1 MISTGRNRIERAL
14 FDLLWII
21 VLLSFGGRALAAAG
35 GSVSGLR
42 PSIYRV
48 RPGDTLS
55 GIAARYGL
63 SVQALARL
71 NGIQPD
77 GVLRIGEQLRVPEAG
92 THPSPLAGNDSS
104 APTLRTA
111 FYWVQPGDTLSGI
124 AARYGLSAQALARL
138 NGIEPGSM
146 LRAGERLR
154 VPGTESNAPLLS
166 FGPDFPCPPVLQSA
180 VHFWIRVYTQVGT
193 NGGFLHDPNNLGV
206 VYQTVHFPPGSS
218 PWERQHIVDADRDR
232 LAAELRRI
240 AAGARPLTPQE
251 RRIRALWG
259 PGVSSARLLRAADDI
274 RFQLGQSNR
283 FKSGLIRSGAWQH
296 AIARALAQQGLPP
309 ELAALPLVES
319 SYNPRAYSKDG
330 AAGIWQFMPG
340 TAQRFLRMSSAVDQ
354 RLDPF
359 SATVAAAQL
368 LAYNHR
374 ILGTWPLAITAYNH
388 GLAGMLRAV
397 RTVGT
402 KSIGAIVQRYRTAM
416 FGFASRNF
424 YVSFLAALYVD
435 EHAHRYFGNLHELP
449 EERFHELTLPGY
461 VSIAALERALDVPL
475 ARLRELNPA
484 LLPPVWDGELDV
496 PKGYRLR
503 LPEQGPIW
511 TVADLIH
518 RLAPDVL
525 LAEQLRPAIYRVRWG
540 DTLSGIAARFG
551 LSIWA
556 LARFNDIQP
565 GGILRVGEP
574 LRLPGAEQP
583 LALLAANTGSG
594 PGLPG
599 SYRVQPGDTLSGIA
613 AHYGVSVWTLARLN
627 GIQADGILRVGER
640 LRLPGAEQPPALL
653 AANTGS
659 GPGLPGSYRVQPGDT
674 LSGIAA
680 HYGVSVW
687 ALARLNGIQA
697 DGILRV
703 GDRLRLPAV
712 GQPAALLADDTGAT
726 PGLRT
731 AFYRVQPGDTLS
743 GIAVRYGVSVWALA
757 RLNGIQA
764 DDILRVGERLRLP
777 GVGQPS
783 ILPAGIVPSPT
794 RPASSDKV
802 EARGPGIGPSGHSAL
817 SLDPTDY
824 SVAADGTIRVA
835 AAESL
840 GYYAEWLGVSA
851 VDLRRIN
858 HLRLGQPLQIGERI
872 RLDFRHVTPAQFER
886 QRVAYHRALE
896 ASYFETHRIDGVFS
910 YVTRGGDS
918 LWTLTQR
925 FPELPEWLLRQYNP
939 HTDFFAL
946 KPGTRLIVPR
956 IEAVTAGS

>member
-461 VSIAALERALDVPL
+461 VSIAALESALDVPL

-503 LPEQGPIW
+503 LPERGPIW
-511 TVADLIH
+511 TVADLIG
-518 RLAPDVL
+518 RLGPGAL
-525 LAEQLRPAIYRVRWG
+525 LAEQLRPAIYRVQWG
-540 DTLSGIAARFG
+540 DTLSGIAARYG
-551 LSIWA
+551 LSIWT
-556 LARFNDIQP
+556 LAQFNGIQAD
-565 GGILRVGEP
+565 GILRVGER
-574 LRLPGAEQP
+574 LRLPGAAP
-583 LALLAANTGSG
+583 PAALLAANAGPG

-613 AHYGVSVWTLARLN
+613 ARYGVSTWALARLN

-640 LRLPGAEQPPALL
+640 LRLPGP
-653 AANTGS
+653 
-659 GPGLPGSYRVQPGDT
+659 
-674 LSGIAA
+674 
-680 HYGVSVW
+680 
-687 ALARLNGIQA
+687 
-697 DGILRV
+697 
-703 GDRLRLPAV
+703 
-712 GQPAALLADDTGAT
+712 GQPAAL
-726 PGLRT
+726 
-731 AFYRVQPGDTLS
+731 
-743 GIAVRYGVSVWALA
+743 
-757 RLNGIQA
+757 
-764 DDILRVGERLRLP
+764 
-777 GVGQPS
+777 
-783 ILPAGIVPSPT
+783 PAGIVARAARPSST
-794 RPASSDKV
+794 DKV
-802 EARGPGIGPSGHSAL
+802 EARGPGLGPGGHSAP

-824 SVAADGTIRVA
+824 SVASNDTIRVA

-851 VDLRRIN
+851 MDLRRIN
-858 HLRLGQPLQIGERI
+858 HLRVGQSLWIGERI
-872 RLDFRHVTPAQFER
+872 RLDFRHVTPAQFEQ

-896 ASYFETHRIDGVFS
+896 ASYFATHRIDGVFY
-910 YVTRGGDS
+910 YVTRSGDS
-918 LWTLTQR
+918 LWTLMQR

-946 KPGTRLIVPR
+946 KPGTRLVVPR
-956 IEAVTAGS
+956 IEAVAAGR

>member
-55 GIAARYGL
+55 GIAVRYGL

-92 THPSPLAGNDSS
+92 THPSPLAGSDSS

-124 AARYGLSAQALARL
+124 AARYGLSVQALARL

-461 VSIAALERALDVPL
+461 VSIAALESALDVPL

-583 LALLAANTGSG
+583 L
-594 PGLPG
+594 
-599 SYRVQPGDTLSGIA
+599 
-613 AHYGVSVWTLARLN
+613 
-627 GIQADGILRVGER
+627 
-640 LRLPGAEQPPALL
+640 ALL

>member
-613 AHYGVSVWTLARLN
+613 AHYGVSVW
-627 GIQADGILRVGER
+627 
-640 LRLPGAEQPPALL
+640 
-653 AANTGS
+653 
-659 GPGLPGSYRVQPGDT
+659 
-674 LSGIAA
+674 
-680 HYGVSVW
+680 

-851 VDLRRIN
+851 MDLRRIN

>member
-1 MISTGRNRIERAL
+1 MISTGRNKIERAV

-21 VLLSFGGRALAAAG
+21 VLLSLGGQALAAG
-35 GSVSGLR
+35 SGSVSGAR
-42 PSIYRV
+42 PTIYRV

-63 SVQALARL
+63 SLQALARL

-77 GVLRIGEQLRVPEAG
+77 GVLRIGEQLRVPDAG
-92 THPSPLAGNDSS
+92 SPSRLAADASS
-104 APTLRTA
+104 APALPTA
-111 FYWVQPGDTLSGI
+111 FYRVQPGDTLSGI
-124 AARYGLSAQALARL
+124 ATRYGLSVQALARL
-138 NGIEPGSM
+138 NGIEPGGM

-154 VPGTESNAPLLS
+154 VPRTGSSASLLS
-166 FGPDFPCPPVLQSA
+166 FGPAFPCPSVLQPA

-218 PWERQHIVDADRDR
+218 PWERQHIVDIDRDR

-251 RRIRALWG
+251 RRMRALWG
-259 PGVSSARLLRAADDI
+259 PDVSAARLLRAADDI

-283 FKSGLIRSGAWQH
+283 FKAGLIRSGAWQH

-319 SYNPRAYSKDG
+319 SYNPLAFSKDG

-340 TAQRFLRMSSAVDQ
+340 TAQRFLRMNSAVDQ

-402 KSIGAIVQRYRTAM
+402 KNIGAIVLRYRTPM

-424 YVSFLAALYVD
+424 YASFLAALYVD

-449 EERFHELTLPGY
+449 EERFHELSLPGY
-461 VSIAALERALDVPL
+461 VSMAALEKALDVPV

-503 LPEQGPIW
+503 LPERGPIW
-511 TVADLIH
+511 TVADLIG
-518 RLAPDVL
+518 RLGPGAL
-525 LAEQLRPAIYRVRWG
+525 LAEQLRPAIYRVQWG
-540 DTLSGIAARFG
+540 DTLSGIAARYG
-551 LSIWA
+551 LSIWT
-556 LARFNDIQP
+556 LAQFNGIQAD
-565 GGILRVGEP
+565 GILRVGER
-574 LRLPGAEQP
+574 LRLPGAAP
-583 LALLAANTGSG
+583 PAALLAANAGPG

-613 AHYGVSVWTLARLN
+613 ARYGMSTWALARLN

-640 LRLPGAEQPPALL
+640 LRLPGP
-653 AANTGS
+653 
-659 GPGLPGSYRVQPGDT
+659 
-674 LSGIAA
+674 
-680 HYGVSVW
+680 
-687 ALARLNGIQA
+687 
-697 DGILRV
+697 
-703 GDRLRLPAV
+703 
-712 GQPAALLADDTGAT
+712 GQPAAL
-726 PGLRT
+726 
-731 AFYRVQPGDTLS
+731 
-743 GIAVRYGVSVWALA
+743 
-757 RLNGIQA
+757 
-764 DDILRVGERLRLP
+764 
-777 GVGQPS
+777 
-783 ILPAGIVPSPT
+783 PAGIVARAARPSST
-794 RPASSDKV
+794 DKV
-802 EARGPGIGPSGHSAL
+802 EARGPGLGPGGHSAP

-824 SVAADGTIRVA
+824 SVASNDTIRVA

-851 VDLRRIN
+851 MDLRRIN
-858 HLRLGQPLQIGERI
+858 HLRVGQSLWIGERI
-872 RLDFRHVTPAQFER
+872 RLDFRHVTPAQFEQ

-896 ASYFETHRIDGVFS
+896 ARYFATHRIDGVFY
-910 YVTRGGDS
+910 YVTRSGDS
-918 LWTLTQR
+918 LWTLMQR

-946 KPGTRLIVPR
+946 KPGTRLVVPR
-956 IEAVTAGS
+956 IEAVAAGR

>member
-35 GSVSGLR
+35 GPASGLR

-48 RPGDTLS
+48 RPGDTLSGIAARHGLSVQALARLNGIQADGVLRIGEQLRVPEAGSPPSPLAGNISSAPTPRTALYWVQPGDTLS

-71 NGIQPD
+71 NGI
-77 GVLRIGEQLRVPEAG
+77 
-92 THPSPLAGNDSS
+92 
-104 APTLRTA
+104 
-111 FYWVQPGDTLSGI
+111 
-124 AARYGLSAQALARL
+124 
-138 NGIEPGSM
+138 EPGSM
-146 LRAGERLR
+146 LQAGERLR
-154 VPGTESNAPLLS
+154 VPGTDSNAALLS
-166 FGPDFPCPPVLQSA
+166 FGPDFPCPSVLQSA

-206 VYQTVHFPPGSS
+206 VYQTVHFRPGSS

-283 FKSGLIRSGAWQH
+283 FKAGLIRSGAWQH

-309 ELAALPLVES
+309 QLAALPLVES
-319 SYNPRAYSKDG
+319 SYNPRAFSKDG

-402 KSIGAIVQRYRTAM
+402 KNIGAIVLRYRTAM

-449 EERFHELTLPGY
+449 EERFHELTLPDY
-461 VSIAALERALDVPL
+461 VSMASLERALDVPL

-583 LALLAANTGSG
+583 L
-594 PGLPG
+594 
-599 SYRVQPGDTLSGIA
+599 
-613 AHYGVSVWTLARLN
+613 
-627 GIQADGILRVGER
+627 
-640 LRLPGAEQPPALL
+640 ALL

>member
-35 GSVSGLR
+35 GPASGLR

-48 RPGDTLS
+48 RPGDTLSGIAARHGLSVQALARLNGIQADGVLRIGEQLRVPEAGSPPSPLAGNISSAPTPRTALYWVQPGDTLS

-71 NGIQPD
+71 NGI
-77 GVLRIGEQLRVPEAG
+77 
-92 THPSPLAGNDSS
+92 
-104 APTLRTA
+104 
-111 FYWVQPGDTLSGI
+111 
-124 AARYGLSAQALARL
+124 
-138 NGIEPGSM
+138 EPGSM
-146 LRAGERLR
+146 LQAGERLR
-154 VPGTESNAPLLS
+154 VPGTDSNAALLS
-166 FGPDFPCPPVLQSA
+166 FGPDFPCPSVLQSA

-206 VYQTVHFPPGSS
+206 VYQTVHFRPGSS

-283 FKSGLIRSGAWQH
+283 FKAGLIRSGAWQH

-309 ELAALPLVES
+309 QLAALPLVES
-319 SYNPRAYSKDG
+319 SYNPRAFSKDG

-402 KSIGAIVQRYRTAM
+402 KNIGAIVLRYRTAM

-449 EERFHELTLPGY
+449 EERFHELTLPDY
-461 VSIAALERALDVPL
+461 VSMASLERALDVPL

-496 PKGYRLR
+496 PKGYCLR
-503 LPEQGPIW
+503 LPERGQIW

-518 RLAPDVL
+518 RLGPGAL

-565 GGILRVGEP
+565 DGILRVGEP

-583 LALLAANTGSG
+583 PALLAASAG
-594 PGLPG
+594 PGLSG
-599 SYRVQPGDTLSGIA
+599 GYRVQPGDTLSGIA
-613 AHYGVSVWTLARLN
+613 ARYGVSVWALARLN

-640 LRLPGAEQPPALL
+640 LRLPG
-653 AANTGS
+653 
-659 GPGLPGSYRVQPGDT
+659 
-674 LSGIAA
+674 
-680 HYGVSVW
+680 
-687 ALARLNGIQA
+687 
-697 DGILRV
+697 
-703 GDRLRLPAV
+703 V
-712 GQPAALLADDTGAT
+712 GQPA
-726 PGLRT
+726 
-731 AFYRVQPGDTLS
+731 
-743 GIAVRYGVSVWALA
+743 
-757 RLNGIQA
+757 
-764 DDILRVGERLRLP
+764 
-777 GVGQPS
+777 
-783 ILPAGIVPSPT
+783 ILPAGIVASAA
-794 RPASSDKV
+794 RPASTDKV
-802 EARGPGIGPSGHSAL
+802 VARGPGVGPGGHSAL

-851 VDLRRIN
+851 MDLRRIN

-872 RLDFRHVTPAQFER
+872 RLDFRHATPAQFER

-896 ASYFETHRIDGVFS
+896 ASYFATHRIDGVFS

-956 IEAVTAGS
+956 IEAVAAGS

>member
-1 MISTGRNRIERAL
+1 MISTGRNKIERAV

-21 VLLSFGGRALAAAG
+21 VLLSLGGQALAAG
-35 GSVSGLR
+35 SGSVSGAR
-42 PSIYRV
+42 PTIYRV

-63 SVQALARL
+63 SLQALARL

-77 GVLRIGEQLRVPEAG
+77 GVLRIGEQLRVPDAG
-92 THPSPLAGNDSS
+92 SPSRLAADASS
-104 APTLRTA
+104 APALPTA
-111 FYWVQPGDTLSGI
+111 FYRVQPGDTLSGI
-124 AARYGLSAQALARL
+124 ATRYGLSVQALARL
-138 NGIEPGSM
+138 NGIEPGGM

-154 VPGTESNAPLLS
+154 VPRTGSSASLLS
-166 FGPDFPCPPVLQSA
+166 FGPAFPCPSVLQPA

-218 PWERQHIVDADRDR
+218 PWERQHIVDIDRDR

-251 RRIRALWG
+251 RRMRALWG
-259 PGVSSARLLRAADDI
+259 PDVSAARLLRAADDI

-283 FKSGLIRSGAWQH
+283 FKAGLIRSGAWQH

-319 SYNPRAYSKDG
+319 SYNPLAFSKDG

-340 TAQRFLRMSSAVDQ
+340 TAQRFLRMNSAVDQ

-402 KSIGAIVQRYRTAM
+402 KNIGAIVLRYRTPM

-424 YVSFLAALYVD
+424 YASFLAALYVD

-449 EERFHELTLPGY
+449 EERFHELSLPGY
-461 VSIAALERALDVPL
+461 VSMAALEKALDVPV

-496 PKGYRLR
+496 PKGYCLR
-503 LPEQGPIW
+503 LPERGQIW

-518 RLAPDVL
+518 RLGPGAL

-565 GGILRVGEP
+565 DGILRVGEP

-583 LALLAANTGSG
+583 PALLAASAG
-594 PGLPG
+594 PGLSG
-599 SYRVQPGDTLSGIA
+599 GYRVQPGDTLSGIA
-613 AHYGVSVWTLARLN
+613 ARYGVSVWALARLN

-640 LRLPGAEQPPALL
+640 LRLPGAEQTPALL
-653 AANTGS
+653 AANTGPA
-659 GPGLPGSYRVQPGDT
+659 PGLRTAFYSVQPGDT

-680 HYGVSVW
+680 RYGVSVW

-703 GDRLRLPAV
+703 G
-712 GQPAALLADDTGAT
+712 
-726 PGLRT
+726 
-731 AFYRVQPGDTLS
+731 
-743 GIAVRYGVSVWALA
+743 
-757 RLNGIQA
+757 
-764 DDILRVGERLRLP
+764 ERLRLP
-777 GVGQPS
+777 GVGQPA
-783 ILPAGIVPSPT
+783 ILPAGIVAT
-794 RPASSDKV
+794 AARPASTDKV
-802 EARGPGIGPSGHSAL
+802 VARGPGVGPGGHSAL

-851 VDLRRIN
+851 MDLRRIN

-872 RLDFRHVTPAQFER
+872 RLDFRHATPAQFER

-896 ASYFETHRIDGVFS
+896 ASYFATHRIDGVFS

-956 IEAVTAGS
+956 IEAVAAGS

>member
-1 MISTGRNRIERAL
+1 MISTGRNKIERAV

-21 VLLSFGGRALAAAG
+21 VLLSLGGQALAAG
-35 GSVSGLR
+35 SGSVSGAR
-42 PSIYRV
+42 PTIYRV

-63 SVQALARL
+63 SLQALARL

-77 GVLRIGEQLRVPEAG
+77 GVLRIGEQLRVPDAG
-92 THPSPLAGNDSS
+92 SPSRLAADASS
-104 APTLRTA
+104 APALPTA
-111 FYWVQPGDTLSGI
+111 FYRVQPGDTLSGI
-124 AARYGLSAQALARL
+124 ATRYGLSVQALARL
-138 NGIEPGSM
+138 NGIEPGGM

-154 VPGTESNAPLLS
+154 VPRTGSSASLLS
-166 FGPDFPCPPVLQSA
+166 FGPAFPCPSVLQPA

-218 PWERQHIVDADRDR
+218 PWERQHIVDIDRDR

-251 RRIRALWG
+251 RRMRALWG
-259 PGVSSARLLRAADDI
+259 PDVSAARLLRAADDI

-283 FKSGLIRSGAWQH
+283 FKAGLIRSGAWQH

-319 SYNPRAYSKDG
+319 SYNPLAFSKDG

-340 TAQRFLRMSSAVDQ
+340 TAQRFLRMNSAVDQ

-402 KSIGAIVQRYRTAM
+402 KNIGAIVLRYRTPM

-424 YVSFLAALYVD
+424 YASFLAALYVD

-449 EERFHELTLPGY
+449 EERFHELSLPGY
-461 VSIAALERALDVPL
+461 VSMAALEKALDVPV

-503 LPEQGPIW
+503 LPERGPIW
-511 TVADLIH
+511 TVADLIG
-518 RLAPDVL
+518 RLGPGAL
-525 LAEQLRPAIYRVRWG
+525 LAEQLRPAIYRVQWG
-540 DTLSGIAARFG
+540 DTLSGIAARYG
-551 LSIWA
+551 LSIWT
-556 LARFNDIQP
+556 LAQFNGIQAD
-565 GGILRVGEP
+565 GILRVGER
-574 LRLPGAEQP
+574 LRLPGAAP
-583 LALLAANTGSG
+583 PAALLAANAGPG

-613 AHYGVSVWTLARLN
+613 ARYGVSTWALARLN

-640 LRLPGAEQPPALL
+640 LRLPGP
-653 AANTGS
+653 
-659 GPGLPGSYRVQPGDT
+659 
-674 LSGIAA
+674 
-680 HYGVSVW
+680 
-687 ALARLNGIQA
+687 
-697 DGILRV
+697 
-703 GDRLRLPAV
+703 
-712 GQPAALLADDTGAT
+712 GQPAAL
-726 PGLRT
+726 
-731 AFYRVQPGDTLS
+731 
-743 GIAVRYGVSVWALA
+743 
-757 RLNGIQA
+757 
-764 DDILRVGERLRLP
+764 
-777 GVGQPS
+777 
-783 ILPAGIVPSPT
+783 PAGIVARAARPSST
-794 RPASSDKV
+794 DKV
-802 EARGPGIGPSGHSAL
+802 EARGPGLGPGGHSAP

-824 SVAADGTIRVA
+824 SVASNDTIRVA

-851 VDLRRIN
+851 MDLRRIN
-858 HLRLGQPLQIGERI
+858 HLRVGQSLWIGERI
-872 RLDFRHVTPAQFER
+872 RLDFRHVTPAQFEQ

-896 ASYFETHRIDGVFS
+896 ARYFATHRIDGVFY
-910 YVTRGGDS
+910 YVTRSGDS
-918 LWTLTQR
+918 LWTLMQR

-946 KPGTRLIVPR
+946 KPGTRLVVPR
-956 IEAVTAGS
+956 IEAVAAGR

>member
-1 MISTGRNRIERAL
+1 MISTGRNKIERAV

-21 VLLSFGGRALAAAG
+21 VLLSLGGQALAAG
-35 GSVSGLR
+35 SGSVSGAR
-42 PSIYRV
+42 PTIYRV

-63 SVQALARL
+63 SLQALARL

-77 GVLRIGEQLRVPEAG
+77 GVLRIGEQLRVPDAG
-92 THPSPLAGNDSS
+92 SPSRLAADASS
-104 APTLRTA
+104 APALPTA
-111 FYWVQPGDTLSGI
+111 FYRVQPGDTLSGI
-124 AARYGLSAQALARL
+124 ATRYGLSVQALARL
-138 NGIEPGSM
+138 NGIEPGGM

-154 VPGTESNAPLLS
+154 VPRTGSSASLLS
-166 FGPDFPCPPVLQSA
+166 FGPAFPCPSVLQPA

-218 PWERQHIVDADRDR
+218 PWERQHIVDIDRDR

-251 RRIRALWG
+251 RRMRALWG
-259 PGVSSARLLRAADDI
+259 PDVSAARLLRAADDI

-283 FKSGLIRSGAWQH
+283 FKAGLIRSGAWQH

-319 SYNPRAYSKDG
+319 SYNPLAFSKDG

-340 TAQRFLRMSSAVDQ
+340 TAQRFLRMNSAVDQ

-402 KSIGAIVQRYRTAM
+402 KNIGAIVLRYRTPM

-424 YVSFLAALYVD
+424 YASFLAALYVD

-449 EERFHELTLPGY
+449 EERFHELSLPGY
-461 VSIAALERALDVPL
+461 VSMAALEKALDVPV

-503 LPEQGPIW
+503 LPERGPIW
-511 TVADLIH
+511 TVADLIG
-518 RLAPDVL
+518 RLGPGAL
-525 LAEQLRPAIYRVRWG
+525 LAEQLRPAIYRVQWG
-540 DTLSGIAARFG
+540 DTLSGIAARYG
-551 LSIWA
+551 LSIWT
-556 LARFNDIQP
+556 LAQFNGIQAD
-565 GGILRVGEP
+565 GILRVGER
-574 LRLPGAEQP
+574 LRLPGAAP
-583 LALLAANTGSG
+583 PAALLAANAGPG

-613 AHYGVSVWTLARLN
+613 ARYGVSTWALARLN
-627 GIQADGILRVGER
+627 GIDADGILRVGER
-640 LRLPGAEQPPALL
+640 LRLPGP
-653 AANTGS
+653 
-659 GPGLPGSYRVQPGDT
+659 
-674 LSGIAA
+674 
-680 HYGVSVW
+680 
-687 ALARLNGIQA
+687 
-697 DGILRV
+697 
-703 GDRLRLPAV
+703 
-712 GQPAALLADDTGAT
+712 GQPAAL
-726 PGLRT
+726 
-731 AFYRVQPGDTLS
+731 
-743 GIAVRYGVSVWALA
+743 
-757 RLNGIQA
+757 
-764 DDILRVGERLRLP
+764 
-777 GVGQPS
+777 
-783 ILPAGIVPSPT
+783 PAGIVARAARPSST
-794 RPASSDKV
+794 DKV
-802 EARGPGIGPSGHSAL
+802 EARGPGLGPGGHSAP

-824 SVAADGTIRVA
+824 SVASNDTIRVA

-851 VDLRRIN
+851 MDLRRIN
-858 HLRLGQPLQIGERI
+858 HLRVGQSLWIGERI
-872 RLDFRHVTPAQFER
+872 RLDFRHVTPAQFEQ

-896 ASYFETHRIDGVFS
+896 ASYFATHRIDGVFY
-910 YVTRGGDS
+910 YVTRSGDS
-918 LWTLTQR
+918 LWTLMQR

-946 KPGTRLIVPR
+946 KPGTRLVVPR
-956 IEAVTAGS
+956 IEAVAAGR

>member
-1 MISTGRNRIERAL
+1 MISTGRNKIERAV

-21 VLLSFGGRALAAAG
+21 VLLSLGGQALAAG
-35 GSVSGLR
+35 SGSVSGAR
-42 PSIYRV
+42 PTIYRV

-63 SVQALARL
+63 SLQALARL

-77 GVLRIGEQLRVPEAG
+77 GVLRIGEQLRVPDAG
-92 THPSPLAGNDSS
+92 SPSRLAADASS
-104 APTLRTA
+104 APALPTA
-111 FYWVQPGDTLSGI
+111 FYRVQPGDTLSGI
-124 AARYGLSAQALARL
+124 ATRYGLSVQALARL
-138 NGIEPGSM
+138 NGIEPGGM

-154 VPGTESNAPLLS
+154 VPRTGSSASLLS
-166 FGPDFPCPPVLQSA
+166 FGPAFPCPSVLQPA

-218 PWERQHIVDADRDR
+218 PWERQHIVDIDRDR

-251 RRIRALWG
+251 RRMRALWG
-259 PGVSSARLLRAADDI
+259 PDVSAARLLRAADDI

-283 FKSGLIRSGAWQH
+283 FKAGLIRSGAWQH

-319 SYNPRAYSKDG
+319 SYNPLAFSKDG

-340 TAQRFLRMSSAVDQ
+340 TAQRFLRMNSAVDQ

-402 KSIGAIVQRYRTAM
+402 KNIGAIVLHYRTPM

-424 YVSFLAALYVD
+424 YASFLAALYVD

-449 EERFHELTLPGY
+449 EERFHELPLPGY
-461 VSIAALERALDVPL
+461 VSMAALERALDVPV

-503 LPEQGPIW
+503 LPERGPIW
-511 TVADLIH
+511 TVADLIG
-518 RLAPDVL
+518 RLGPGAL
-525 LAEQLRPAIYRVRWG
+525 LAEQLRPAIYRVQWG
-540 DTLSGIAARFG
+540 DTLSGIAARYG
-551 LSIWA
+551 LSIWT
-556 LARFNDIQP
+556 LAQFNGIQAD
-565 GGILRVGEP
+565 GILRVGER
-574 LRLPGAEQP
+574 LRLPGAAP
-583 LALLAANTGSG
+583 PAALLAANAGPG

-613 AHYGVSVWTLARLN
+613 ARYGMSTWALARLN

-640 LRLPGAEQPPALL
+640 LRLPGP
-653 AANTGS
+653 
-659 GPGLPGSYRVQPGDT
+659 
-674 LSGIAA
+674 
-680 HYGVSVW
+680 
-687 ALARLNGIQA
+687 
-697 DGILRV
+697 
-703 GDRLRLPAV
+703 
-712 GQPAALLADDTGAT
+712 GQPAAL
-726 PGLRT
+726 
-731 AFYRVQPGDTLS
+731 
-743 GIAVRYGVSVWALA
+743 
-757 RLNGIQA
+757 
-764 DDILRVGERLRLP
+764 
-777 GVGQPS
+777 
-783 ILPAGIVPSPT
+783 PAGIVARAARPSST
-794 RPASSDKV
+794 DKV
-802 EARGPGIGPSGHSAL
+802 EARGPGLGPGGHSAP

-824 SVAADGTIRVA
+824 SVASNDTIRVA

-851 VDLRRIN
+851 MDLRRIN
-858 HLRLGQPLQIGERI
+858 HLRVGQSLWIGERI
-872 RLDFRHVTPAQFER
+872 RLDFRHVTPAQFEQ

-896 ASYFETHRIDGVFS
+896 ASYFATHRIDGVFY
-910 YVTRGGDS
+910 YVTRSGDS
-918 LWTLTQR
+918 LWTLMQR

-946 KPGTRLIVPR
+946 KPGTRLVVPR
-956 IEAVTAGS
+956 IEAVAAGR

>member
-35 GSVSGLR
+35 GPASGLR

-48 RPGDTLS
+48 RPGDTLSGIAARHGLSVQALARLNGIQADGVLRIGEQLRVPEAGSPPSPLAGNISSAPTPRTALYWVQPGDTLS

-71 NGIQPD
+71 NGI
-77 GVLRIGEQLRVPEAG
+77 
-92 THPSPLAGNDSS
+92 
-104 APTLRTA
+104 
-111 FYWVQPGDTLSGI
+111 
-124 AARYGLSAQALARL
+124 
-138 NGIEPGSM
+138 EPGSM
-146 LRAGERLR
+146 LQAGERLR
-154 VPGTESNAPLLS
+154 VPGTDSNAALLS
-166 FGPDFPCPPVLQSA
+166 FGPDFPCPSVLQSA

-206 VYQTVHFPPGSS
+206 VYQTVHFRPGSS

-259 PGVSSARLLRAADDI
+259 PGVSSARLRRAADDI

-283 FKSGLIRSGAWQH
+283 FKAGLIRSGAWQH

-309 ELAALPLVES
+309 QLAALPLVES
-319 SYNPRAYSKDG
+319 SYNPRAFSKDG

-402 KSIGAIVQRYRTAM
+402 KNIGAIVLRYRTAM

-449 EERFHELTLPGY
+449 EERFHELTLPDY
-461 VSIAALERALDVPL
+461 VSMASLERALDVPL

-496 PKGYRLR
+496 PKGYCLR
-503 LPEQGPIW
+503 LPERGQIW

-518 RLAPDVL
+518 RLGPGAL

-565 GGILRVGEP
+565 DGILRVGEP

-583 LALLAANTGSG
+583 PALLAASAG
-594 PGLPG
+594 PGLSG
-599 SYRVQPGDTLSGIA
+599 GYRVQPGDTLSGIA
-613 AHYGVSVWTLARLN
+613 ARYGVSVWALARLN

-640 LRLPGAEQPPALL
+640 LRLPG
-653 AANTGS
+653 
-659 GPGLPGSYRVQPGDT
+659 
-674 LSGIAA
+674 
-680 HYGVSVW
+680 
-687 ALARLNGIQA
+687 
-697 DGILRV
+697 
-703 GDRLRLPAV
+703 V
-712 GQPAALLADDTGAT
+712 GQPA
-726 PGLRT
+726 
-731 AFYRVQPGDTLS
+731 
-743 GIAVRYGVSVWALA
+743 
-757 RLNGIQA
+757 
-764 DDILRVGERLRLP
+764 
-777 GVGQPS
+777 
-783 ILPAGIVPSPT
+783 ILPAGIVASAA
-794 RPASSDKV
+794 RPASTDKV
-802 EARGPGIGPSGHSAL
+802 VARGPGVGPGGHSAL

-851 VDLRRIN
+851 MDLRRIN

-872 RLDFRHVTPAQFER
+872 RLDFRHATPAQFER

-896 ASYFETHRIDGVFS
+896 ASYFATHRIDGVFS

-956 IEAVTAGS
+956 IEAVAAGS

>member
-1 MISTGRNRIERAL
+1 MISTGRNKIERAV

-21 VLLSFGGRALAAAG
+21 VLLSLGGQALAAG
-35 GSVSGLR
+35 SGSVSGAR
-42 PSIYRV
+42 PTIYRV

-63 SVQALARL
+63 SLQALARL

-77 GVLRIGEQLRVPEAG
+77 GVLRIGEQLRVPDAG
-92 THPSPLAGNDSS
+92 SPSRLAADASS
-104 APTLRTA
+104 APALPTA
-111 FYWVQPGDTLSGI
+111 FYRVQPGDTLSGI
-124 AARYGLSAQALARL
+124 ATRYGLSVQALARL
-138 NGIEPGSM
+138 NGIEPGGM

-154 VPGTESNAPLLS
+154 VPRTGSSASLLS
-166 FGPDFPCPPVLQSA
+166 FGPAFPCPSVLQPA

-218 PWERQHIVDADRDR
+218 PWERQHIVDIDRDR

-251 RRIRALWG
+251 RRMRALWG
-259 PGVSSARLLRAADDI
+259 PDVSAARLLRAADDI

-283 FKSGLIRSGAWQH
+283 FKAGLIRSGAWQH

-319 SYNPRAYSKDG
+319 SYNPLAFSKDG

-340 TAQRFLRMSSAVDQ
+340 TAQRFLRMNSAVDQ

-402 KSIGAIVQRYRTAM
+402 KNIGAIVLHYRTPM

-424 YVSFLAALYVD
+424 YASFLAALYVD

-449 EERFHELTLPGY
+449 EERFHELPLPGY
-461 VSIAALERALDVPL
+461 VSMAALERALDVPV

-503 LPEQGPIW
+503 LPERGPIW
-511 TVADLIH
+511 TVADLID
-518 RLAPDVL
+518 RLGPGAL
-525 LAEQLRPAIYRVRWG
+525 LAEQLRPALYRVQWG
-540 DTLSGIAARFG
+540 DTLSGIAARYG
-551 LSIWA
+551 LSVWA
-556 LARFNDIQP
+556 LAQFNDIQP
-565 GGILRVGEP
+565 DGILRVGER
-574 LRLPGAEQP
+574 LRLPGATP
-583 LALLAANTGSG
+583 PAALLAANAGSG

-613 AHYGVSVWTLARLN
+613 ARYGVSTWALARLN
-627 GIQADGILRVGER
+627 GIDADGILRVGER
-640 LRLPGAEQPPALL
+640 LRLPGATPPAALL
-653 AANTGS
+653 AANAGP

-680 HYGVSVW
+680 RYGVSTW
-687 ALARLNGIQA
+687 ALARLNGIDA
-697 DGILRV
+697 DG
-703 GDRLRLPAV
+703 
-712 GQPAALLADDTGAT
+712 
-726 PGLRT
+726 
-731 AFYRVQPGDTLS
+731 
-743 GIAVRYGVSVWALA
+743 
-757 RLNGIQA
+757 
-764 DDILRVGERLRLP
+764 ILRVGERLRLP
-777 GVGQPS
+777 GPGEPAP
-783 ILPAGIVPSPT
+783 LPAGIVARTARPS
-794 RPASSDKV
+794 SIDKV
-802 EARGPGIGPSGHSAL
+802 EARGPGLGPGGHSAP

-824 SVAADGTIRVA
+824 SVGSNDTIRVA

-840 GYYAEWLGVSA
+840 GYYAEWLGVSTM
-851 VDLRRIN
+851 DLRRIN
-858 HLRLGQPLQIGERI
+858 HLRVGQSLWIGERI
-872 RLDFRHVTPAQFER
+872 RLDFRHVTPAQFEQ

-896 ASYFETHRIDGVFS
+896 ARYFATHRIDGVFY
-910 YVTRGGDS
+910 YVTRSGDS
-918 LWTLTQR
+918 LWTLMQR
-925 FPELPEWLLRQYNP
+925 FPGLPEWLLRQYNP
-939 HTDFFAL
+939 HIDFFAL
-946 KPGTRLIVPR
+946 EPGTRLVVPR
-956 IEAVTAGS
+956 IEAVVAGS

>member
-35 GSVSGLR
+35 GPASGLR

-48 RPGDTLS
+48 RPGDTLSGIAARHGLSVQALARLNGIQADGVLRIGEQLRVPEAGSPPSPLAGNISSAPTPRTALYWVQPGDTLS

-71 NGIQPD
+71 NGI
-77 GVLRIGEQLRVPEAG
+77 
-92 THPSPLAGNDSS
+92 
-104 APTLRTA
+104 
-111 FYWVQPGDTLSGI
+111 
-124 AARYGLSAQALARL
+124 
-138 NGIEPGSM
+138 EPGSM
-146 LRAGERLR
+146 LQAGERLR
-154 VPGTESNAPLLS
+154 VPGTDSNAALLS
-166 FGPDFPCPPVLQSA
+166 FGPDFPCPSVLQSA

-206 VYQTVHFPPGSS
+206 VYQTVHFRPGSS

-283 FKSGLIRSGAWQH
+283 FKAGLIRSGAWQH

-309 ELAALPLVES
+309 QLAALPLVES
-319 SYNPRAYSKDG
+319 SYNPRAFSKDG

-402 KSIGAIVQRYRTAM
+402 KNIGAIVLRYRTAM

-449 EERFHELTLPGY
+449 EERFHELTLPDY
-461 VSIAALERALDVPL
+461 VSMASLERALDVPL

-496 PKGYRLR
+496 PKGYCLR
-503 LPEQGPIW
+503 LPERGQIW

-518 RLAPDVL
+518 RLGPGAL

-565 GGILRVGEP
+565 DGILRVGEP

-583 LALLAANTGSG
+583 PALLAASAG
-594 PGLPG
+594 PGLSG
-599 SYRVQPGDTLSGIA
+599 GYRVQPGDTLSGIA
-613 AHYGVSVWTLARLN
+613 ARYGVSVWALARLN

-640 LRLPGAEQPPALL
+640 LRLPG
-653 AANTGS
+653 
-659 GPGLPGSYRVQPGDT
+659 
-674 LSGIAA
+674 
-680 HYGVSVW
+680 
-687 ALARLNGIQA
+687 
-697 DGILRV
+697 
-703 GDRLRLPAV
+703 V
-712 GQPAALLADDTGAT
+712 GQPVTLLADDTGPA

-731 AFYRVQPGDTLS
+731 AFYSVQPGDTLS

-764 DDILRVGERLRLP
+764 DGILRVGERLRLP
-777 GVGQPS
+777 GVGQPA
-783 ILPAGIVPSPT
+783 ILPAGIVASAA
-794 RPASSDKV
+794 RPASTDKV
-802 EARGPGIGPSGHSAL
+802 VARGPGVGPGGHSAL

-851 VDLRRIN
+851 MDLRRIN

-872 RLDFRHVTPAQFER
+872 RLDFRHATPAQFER

-896 ASYFETHRIDGVFS
+896 ASYFATHRIDGVFS

-956 IEAVTAGS
+956 IEAVAAGS

>member
-35 GSVSGLR
+35 GPASGLR

-48 RPGDTLS
+48 RPGDTLSGIAARHGLSVQALARLNGIQADGVLRIGEQLRVPEAGSPPSPLAGNISSAPTPRTALYWVQPGDTLS

-71 NGIQPD
+71 NGI
-77 GVLRIGEQLRVPEAG
+77 
-92 THPSPLAGNDSS
+92 
-104 APTLRTA
+104 
-111 FYWVQPGDTLSGI
+111 
-124 AARYGLSAQALARL
+124 
-138 NGIEPGSM
+138 EPGSM
-146 LRAGERLR
+146 LQAGERLR
-154 VPGTESNAPLLS
+154 VPGTDSNAALLS
-166 FGPDFPCPPVLQSA
+166 FGPDFPCPSVLQSA

-206 VYQTVHFPPGSS
+206 VYQTVHFRPGSS

-259 PGVSSARLLRAADDI
+259 PGVSSARLRRAADDI

-283 FKSGLIRSGAWQH
+283 FKAGLIRSGAWQH

-309 ELAALPLVES
+309 QLAALPLVES
-319 SYNPRAYSKDG
+319 SYNPRAFSKDG

-449 EERFHELTLPGY
+449 EERFHELTLPDY
-461 VSIAALERALDVPL
+461 VSMASLERALDVPL

-496 PKGYRLR
+496 PKGYCLR
-503 LPEQGPIW
+503 LPERGQIW

-518 RLAPDVL
+518 RLGPGAL

-565 GGILRVGEP
+565 DGILRVGEP

-583 LALLAANTGSG
+583 PALLAASAG
-594 PGLPG
+594 PGLSG
-599 SYRVQPGDTLSGIA
+599 GYRVQPGDTLSGIA
-613 AHYGVSVWTLARLN
+613 ARYGVSVWALARLN

-640 LRLPGAEQPPALL
+640 LRLPG
-653 AANTGS
+653 
-659 GPGLPGSYRVQPGDT
+659 
-674 LSGIAA
+674 
-680 HYGVSVW
+680 
-687 ALARLNGIQA
+687 
-697 DGILRV
+697 
-703 GDRLRLPAV
+703 V
-712 GQPAALLADDTGAT
+712 GQPVTLLADDTGPA

-731 AFYRVQPGDTLS
+731 AFYSVQPGDTLS

-764 DDILRVGERLRLP
+764 DGILRVGERLRLP
-777 GVGQPS
+777 GVGQPA
-783 ILPAGIVPSPT
+783 ILPAGIVASAA
-794 RPASSDKV
+794 RPASTDKV
-802 EARGPGIGPSGHSAL
+802 VARGPGVGPGGHSAL

-851 VDLRRIN
+851 MDLRRIN

-872 RLDFRHVTPAQFER
+872 RLDFRHATPAQFER

-896 ASYFETHRIDGVFS
+896 ASYFATHRIDGVFS

-956 IEAVTAGS
+956 IEAVAAGS

>member
-35 GSVSGLR
+35 GPASGLR

-48 RPGDTLS
+48 RPGDTLSGIAARHGLSVQALARLNGIQADGVLRIGEQLRVPEAGSPPSPLAGNISSAPTPRTALYWVQPGDTLS

-71 NGIQPD
+71 NGI
-77 GVLRIGEQLRVPEAG
+77 
-92 THPSPLAGNDSS
+92 
-104 APTLRTA
+104 
-111 FYWVQPGDTLSGI
+111 
-124 AARYGLSAQALARL
+124 
-138 NGIEPGSM
+138 EPGSM
-146 LRAGERLR
+146 LQAGERLR
-154 VPGTESNAPLLS
+154 VPGTDSNAALLS
-166 FGPDFPCPPVLQSA
+166 FGPDFPCPSVLQSA

-206 VYQTVHFPPGSS
+206 VYQTVHFRPGSS

-259 PGVSSARLLRAADDI
+259 PGVSSARLRRAADDI

-283 FKSGLIRSGAWQH
+283 FKAGLIRSGAWQH

-309 ELAALPLVES
+309 QLAALPLVES
-319 SYNPRAYSKDG
+319 SYNPRAFSKDG

-402 KSIGAIVQRYRTAM
+402 KNIGAIVLRYRTAM

-449 EERFHELTLPGY
+449 EERFHELTLPDY
-461 VSIAALERALDVPL
+461 VSMASLERALDVPL

-496 PKGYRLR
+496 PKGYCLR
-503 LPEQGPIW
+503 LPERGQIW

-518 RLAPDVL
+518 RLGPGAL

-565 GGILRVGEP
+565 DGILRVGEP

-583 LALLAANTGSG
+583 PALLAASAG
-594 PGLPG
+594 PGLSG
-599 SYRVQPGDTLSGIA
+599 GYRVQPGDTLSGIA
-613 AHYGVSVWTLARLN
+613 ARYGVSVWALARLN

-640 LRLPGAEQPPALL
+640 LRLPGAEQTPALL
-653 AANTGS
+653 AANTGPA
-659 GPGLPGSYRVQPGDT
+659 PGLRTAFYSVQPGDT

-680 HYGVSVW
+680 RYGVSVW

-703 GDRLRLPAV
+703 GERLRLPGV
-712 GQPAALLADDTGAT
+712 GQPVTLLADDTGPA

-731 AFYRVQPGDTLS
+731 AFYSVQPGDTLS

-764 DDILRVGERLRLP
+764 DGILRVGERLRLP
-777 GVGQPS
+777 GVGQPA
-783 ILPAGIVPSPT
+783 ILPAGIVASAA
-794 RPASSDKV
+794 RPASTDKV
-802 EARGPGIGPSGHSAL
+802 VARGPGVGPGGHSAL

-851 VDLRRIN
+851 MDLRRIN

-872 RLDFRHVTPAQFER
+872 RLDFRHATPAQFER

-896 ASYFETHRIDGVFS
+896 ASYFATHRIDGVFS

-956 IEAVTAGS
+956 IEAVAAGS

>member
-613 AHYGVSVWTLARLN
+613 AHYGVSVW
-627 GIQADGILRVGER
+627 
-640 LRLPGAEQPPALL
+640 
-653 AANTGS
+653 
-659 GPGLPGSYRVQPGDT
+659 
-674 LSGIAA
+674 
-680 HYGVSVW
+680 

>member
-35 GSVSGLR
+35 GPASGLR

-48 RPGDTLS
+48 RPGDTLSGIAARHGLSVQALARLNGIQADGVLRIGEQLRVPEAGSPPSPLAGNISSAPTPRTALYWVQPGDTLS

-71 NGIQPD
+71 NGI
-77 GVLRIGEQLRVPEAG
+77 
-92 THPSPLAGNDSS
+92 
-104 APTLRTA
+104 
-111 FYWVQPGDTLSGI
+111 
-124 AARYGLSAQALARL
+124 
-138 NGIEPGSM
+138 EPGSM
-146 LRAGERLR
+146 LQAGERLR
-154 VPGTESNAPLLS
+154 VPGTDSNAALLS
-166 FGPDFPCPPVLQSA
+166 FGPDFPCPSVLQSA

-206 VYQTVHFPPGSS
+206 VYQTVHFRPGSS

-259 PGVSSARLLRAADDI
+259 PGVSSARLRRAADDI

-283 FKSGLIRSGAWQH
+283 FKAGLIRSGAWQH

-309 ELAALPLVES
+309 QLAALPLVES
-319 SYNPRAYSKDG
+319 SYNPRAFSKDG

-402 KSIGAIVQRYRTAM
+402 KNIGAIVLRYRTAM

-449 EERFHELTLPGY
+449 EERFHELTLPDY
-461 VSIAALERALDVPL
+461 VSMASLERALDVPL

-503 LPEQGPIW
+503 LPERGPIW
-511 TVADLIH
+511 TVADLIG
-518 RLAPDVL
+518 RLGPGAL
-525 LAEQLRPAIYRVRWG
+525 LAEQLRPAIYRVQWG
-540 DTLSGIAARFG
+540 DTLSGIAARYG
-551 LSIWA
+551 LSIWT
-556 LARFNDIQP
+556 LAQFNGIQAD
-565 GGILRVGEP
+565 GILRVGER
-574 LRLPGAEQP
+574 LRLPGAAP
-583 LALLAANTGSG
+583 PAALLAANAGPG

-613 AHYGVSVWTLARLN
+613 ARYGMSTWALARLN

-640 LRLPGAEQPPALL
+640 LRLPGP
-653 AANTGS
+653 
-659 GPGLPGSYRVQPGDT
+659 
-674 LSGIAA
+674 
-680 HYGVSVW
+680 
-687 ALARLNGIQA
+687 
-697 DGILRV
+697 
-703 GDRLRLPAV
+703 
-712 GQPAALLADDTGAT
+712 GQPAAL
-726 PGLRT
+726 
-731 AFYRVQPGDTLS
+731 
-743 GIAVRYGVSVWALA
+743 
-757 RLNGIQA
+757 
-764 DDILRVGERLRLP
+764 
-777 GVGQPS
+777 
-783 ILPAGIVPSPT
+783 PAGIVARAARPSST
-794 RPASSDKV
+794 DKV
-802 EARGPGIGPSGHSAL
+802 EARGPGLGPGGHSAP

-824 SVAADGTIRVA
+824 SVASNDTIRVA

-851 VDLRRIN
+851 MDLRRIN
-858 HLRLGQPLQIGERI
+858 HLRVGQSLWIGERI
-872 RLDFRHVTPAQFER
+872 RLDFRHVTPAQFEQ

-896 ASYFETHRIDGVFS
+896 ASYFATHRIDGVFY
-910 YVTRGGDS
+910 YVTRSGDS
-918 LWTLTQR
+918 LWTLMQR

-946 KPGTRLIVPR
+946 KPGTRLVVPR
-956 IEAVTAGS
+956 IEAVAAGR

>member
-1 MISTGRNRIERAL
+1 MISTGRNKIERAV

-21 VLLSFGGRALAAAG
+21 VLLSLGGQALAAG
-35 GSVSGLR
+35 SGSVSGAR
-42 PSIYRV
+42 PTIYRV

-63 SVQALARL
+63 SLQALARL

-77 GVLRIGEQLRVPEAG
+77 GVLRIGEQLRVPDAG
-92 THPSPLAGNDSS
+92 SPSRLAADASS
-104 APTLRTA
+104 APALPTA
-111 FYWVQPGDTLSGI
+111 FYRVQPGDTLSGI
-124 AARYGLSAQALARL
+124 ATRYGLSVQALARL
-138 NGIEPGSM
+138 NGIEPGGM

-154 VPGTESNAPLLS
+154 VPRTGSSASLLS
-166 FGPDFPCPPVLQSA
+166 FGPAFPCPSVLQPA

-218 PWERQHIVDADRDR
+218 PWERQHIVDIDRDR

-251 RRIRALWG
+251 RRMRALWG
-259 PGVSSARLLRAADDI
+259 PDVSAARLLRAADDI

-283 FKSGLIRSGAWQH
+283 FKAGLIRSGAWQH

-319 SYNPRAYSKDG
+319 SYNPLAFSKDG

-340 TAQRFLRMSSAVDQ
+340 TAQRFLRMNSAVDQ

-402 KSIGAIVQRYRTAM
+402 KNIGAIVLRYRTPM

-424 YVSFLAALYVD
+424 YASFLAALYVD

-449 EERFHELTLPGY
+449 EERFHELSLPGY
-461 VSIAALERALDVPL
+461 VSMAALEKALDVPV

-503 LPEQGPIW
+503 LPERGPIW
-511 TVADLIH
+511 TVADLIG
-518 RLAPDVL
+518 RLGPGAL
-525 LAEQLRPAIYRVRWG
+525 LAEQLRPAIYRVQWG
-540 DTLSGIAARFG
+540 DTLSGIAARYG
-551 LSIWA
+551 LSIWT
-556 LARFNDIQP
+556 LAQFNGIQAD
-565 GGILRVGEP
+565 GILRVGER
-574 LRLPGAEQP
+574 LRLPGAAP
-583 LALLAANTGSG
+583 PAALLAANAGPG

-613 AHYGVSVWTLARLN
+613 ARYGVST
-627 GIQADGILRVGER
+627 
-640 LRLPGAEQPPALL
+640 
-653 AANTGS
+653 
-659 GPGLPGSYRVQPGDT
+659 
-674 LSGIAA
+674 
-680 HYGVSVW
+680 W
-687 ALARLNGIQA
+687 ALARLNGIQP
-697 DGILRV
+697 DGILR
-703 GDRLRLPAV
+703 
-712 GQPAALLADDTGAT
+712 
-726 PGLRT
+726 
-731 AFYRVQPGDTLS
+731 
-743 GIAVRYGVSVWALA
+743 I
-757 RLNGIQA
+757 
-764 DDILRVGERLRLP
+764 GERLRLP
-777 GVGQPS
+777 GPGEPAP
-783 ILPAGIVPSPT
+783 LPAGIVARAARPS
-794 RPASSDKV
+794 SIDKV
-802 EARGPGIGPSGHSAL
+802 EARGPGLGPGGHSAP

-824 SVAADGTIRVA
+824 SVGSNDTIRVA

-851 VDLRRIN
+851 MDLRRIN
-858 HLRLGQPLQIGERI
+858 HLRVGQSLWIGERI
-872 RLDFRHVTPAQFER
+872 RLDFRHVTPAQFEQ

-896 ASYFETHRIDGVFS
+896 ARYFATHRIDGVFY
-910 YVTRGGDS
+910 YVTRSGDS
-918 LWTLTQR
+918 LWTLMQR
-925 FPELPEWLLRQYNP
+925 FPGLPEWLLRQYNP
-939 HTDFFAL
+939 HIDFFAL
-946 KPGTRLIVPR
+946 KPGTRLVVPR
-956 IEAVTAGS
+956 IEAVAAGS

>member
-1 MISTGRNRIERAL
+1 MISTGRNKIERAV

-21 VLLSFGGRALAAAG
+21 VLLSLGGQALAAG
-35 GSVSGLR
+35 SGSVSGAR
-42 PSIYRV
+42 PTIYRV

-63 SVQALARL
+63 SLQALARL

-77 GVLRIGEQLRVPEAG
+77 GVLRIGEQLRVPDAG
-92 THPSPLAGNDSS
+92 SPSRLAADASS
-104 APTLRTA
+104 APALPTA
-111 FYWVQPGDTLSGI
+111 FYRVQPGDTLSGI
-124 AARYGLSAQALARL
+124 ATRYGLSVQALARL
-138 NGIEPGSM
+138 NGIEPGGM

-154 VPGTESNAPLLS
+154 VPRTGSSASLLS
-166 FGPDFPCPPVLQSA
+166 FGPAFPCPSVLQPA

-218 PWERQHIVDADRDR
+218 PWERQHIVDIDRDR

-251 RRIRALWG
+251 RRMRALWG
-259 PGVSSARLLRAADDI
+259 PDVSAARLLRAADDI

-283 FKSGLIRSGAWQH
+283 FKAGLIRSGAWQH

-319 SYNPRAYSKDG
+319 SYNPLAFSKDG

-340 TAQRFLRMSSAVDQ
+340 TAQRFLRMNSAVDQ

-402 KSIGAIVQRYRTAM
+402 KNIGAIVLRYRTPM

-424 YVSFLAALYVD
+424 YASFLAALYVD

-449 EERFHELTLPGY
+449 EERFHELSLPGY
-461 VSIAALERALDVPL
+461 VSMAALEKALDVPV

-503 LPEQGPIW
+503 LPERGPIW
-511 TVADLIH
+511 TVADLIG
-518 RLAPDVL
+518 RLGPGAL
-525 LAEQLRPAIYRVRWG
+525 LAEQLRPAIYRVQWG
-540 DTLSGIAARFG
+540 DTLSGIAARYG
-551 LSIWA
+551 LSIWT
-556 LARFNDIQP
+556 LAQFNGIQAD
-565 GGILRVGEP
+565 GILRVGER
-574 LRLPGAEQP
+574 LRLPGAAP
-583 LALLAANTGSG
+583 PAALLAANAGPG

-613 AHYGVSVWTLARLN
+613 ARYGMSTWALARLN

-640 LRLPGAEQPPALL
+640 LRLPGP
-653 AANTGS
+653 
-659 GPGLPGSYRVQPGDT
+659 
-674 LSGIAA
+674 
-680 HYGVSVW
+680 
-687 ALARLNGIQA
+687 
-697 DGILRV
+697 
-703 GDRLRLPAV
+703 
-712 GQPAALLADDTGAT
+712 GQPAAL
-726 PGLRT
+726 
-731 AFYRVQPGDTLS
+731 
-743 GIAVRYGVSVWALA
+743 
-757 RLNGIQA
+757 
-764 DDILRVGERLRLP
+764 
-777 GVGQPS
+777 
-783 ILPAGIVPSPT
+783 PAGIVARAARPSST
-794 RPASSDKV
+794 DKV
-802 EARGPGIGPSGHSAL
+802 EARGPGLGPGGHSAP

-824 SVAADGTIRVA
+824 SVASNDTIRVA

-851 VDLRRIN
+851 MDLRRIN
-858 HLRLGQPLQIGERI
+858 HLRVGQSLWIGERI
-872 RLDFRHVTPAQFER
+872 RLDFRHVTPAQFEQ

-896 ASYFETHRIDGVFS
+896 ASYFATHRIDGVFY
-910 YVTRGGDS
+910 YVTRSGDS
-918 LWTLTQR
+918 LWTLMQR

-946 KPGTRLIVPR
+946 KPGTRLVVPR
-956 IEAVTAGS
+956 IEAVAAGR

>member
-35 GSVSGLR
+35 GPASGLR

-48 RPGDTLS
+48 RPGDTLSGIAARHGLSVQALARLNGIQADGVLRIGEQLRVPEAGSPPSPLAGNISSAPTPRTALYWVQPGDTLS

-71 NGIQPD
+71 NGI
-77 GVLRIGEQLRVPEAG
+77 
-92 THPSPLAGNDSS
+92 
-104 APTLRTA
+104 
-111 FYWVQPGDTLSGI
+111 
-124 AARYGLSAQALARL
+124 
-138 NGIEPGSM
+138 EPGSM
-146 LRAGERLR
+146 LQAGERLR
-154 VPGTESNAPLLS
+154 VPGTDSNAALLS
-166 FGPDFPCPPVLQSA
+166 FGPDFPCPSVLQSA

-206 VYQTVHFPPGSS
+206 VYQTVHFRPGSS

-259 PGVSSARLLRAADDI
+259 PGVSSARLRRAADDI

-283 FKSGLIRSGAWQH
+283 FKAGLIRSGAWQH

-309 ELAALPLVES
+309 QLAALPLVES
-319 SYNPRAYSKDG
+319 SYNPRAFSKDG

-402 KSIGAIVQRYRTAM
+402 KNIGAIVLRYRTAM

-449 EERFHELTLPGY
+449 EERFHELTLPDY
-461 VSIAALERALDVPL
+461 VSMASLERALDVPL

-496 PKGYRLR
+496 PKGYCLR
-503 LPEQGPIW
+503 LPERGQIW

-518 RLAPDVL
+518 RLGPGAL

-565 GGILRVGEP
+565 DGILRVGEP

-583 LALLAANTGSG
+583 PALLAASAG
-594 PGLPG
+594 PGLSG
-599 SYRVQPGDTLSGIA
+599 GYRVQPGDTLSGIA
-613 AHYGVSVWTLARLN
+613 ARYGVSVWALARLN

-640 LRLPGAEQPPALL
+640 LRLPG
-653 AANTGS
+653 
-659 GPGLPGSYRVQPGDT
+659 
-674 LSGIAA
+674 
-680 HYGVSVW
+680 
-687 ALARLNGIQA
+687 
-697 DGILRV
+697 
-703 GDRLRLPAV
+703 V
-712 GQPAALLADDTGAT
+712 GQPVTLLADDTGPA

-731 AFYRVQPGDTLS
+731 AFYSVQPGDTLS

-764 DDILRVGERLRLP
+764 DGILRVGERLRLP
-777 GVGQPS
+777 GVGQPA
-783 ILPAGIVPSPT
+783 ILPAGIVASAA
-794 RPASSDKV
+794 RPASTDKV
-802 EARGPGIGPSGHSAL
+802 VARGPGVGPGGHSAL

-851 VDLRRIN
+851 MDLRRIN

-872 RLDFRHVTPAQFER
+872 RLDFRHATPAQFER

-896 ASYFETHRIDGVFS
+896 ASYFATHRIDGVFS

-956 IEAVTAGS
+956 IEAVAAGS

>member
-1 MISTGRNRIERAL
+1 MISTGRNKIERAV

-21 VLLSFGGRALAAAG
+21 VLLSLGGQALAAG
-35 GSVSGLR
+35 SGSVSGAR
-42 PSIYRV
+42 PTIYRV

-63 SVQALARL
+63 SLQALARL

-77 GVLRIGEQLRVPEAG
+77 GVLRIGEQLRVPDAG
-92 THPSPLAGNDSS
+92 SPSRLAADASS
-104 APTLRTA
+104 APALPTA
-111 FYWVQPGDTLSGI
+111 FYRVQPGDTLSGI
-124 AARYGLSAQALARL
+124 ATRYGLSVQALARL
-138 NGIEPGSM
+138 NGIEPGGM

-154 VPGTESNAPLLS
+154 VPRTGSSASLLS
-166 FGPDFPCPPVLQSA
+166 FGPAFPCPSVLQPA

-218 PWERQHIVDADRDR
+218 PWERQHIVDIDRDR

-251 RRIRALWG
+251 RRMRALWG
-259 PGVSSARLLRAADDI
+259 PDVSAARLLRAADDI

-283 FKSGLIRSGAWQH
+283 FKAGLIRSGAWQH

-319 SYNPRAYSKDG
+319 SYNPLAFSKDG

-340 TAQRFLRMSSAVDQ
+340 TAQRFLRMNSAVDQ

-402 KSIGAIVQRYRTAM
+402 KNIGAIVLRYRTPM

-424 YVSFLAALYVD
+424 YASFLAALYVD

-449 EERFHELTLPGY
+449 EERFHELSLPGY
-461 VSIAALERALDVPL
+461 VSMAALEKALDVPV

-503 LPEQGPIW
+503 LPERGPIW
-511 TVADLIH
+511 TVADLIG
-518 RLAPDVL
+518 RLGPGAL
-525 LAEQLRPAIYRVRWG
+525 LAEQLRPAIYRVQWG
-540 DTLSGIAARFG
+540 DTLSGIAARYG
-551 LSIWA
+551 LSIWT
-556 LARFNDIQP
+556 LAQFNGIQAD
-565 GGILRVGEP
+565 GILRVGER
-574 LRLPGAEQP
+574 LRLPGAAP
-583 LALLAANTGSG
+583 PAALLAANAGPG

-613 AHYGVSVWTLARLN
+613 ARYGVSTWALARLN

-640 LRLPGAEQPPALL
+640 LRLPGP
-653 AANTGS
+653 
-659 GPGLPGSYRVQPGDT
+659 
-674 LSGIAA
+674 
-680 HYGVSVW
+680 
-687 ALARLNGIQA
+687 
-697 DGILRV
+697 
-703 GDRLRLPAV
+703 
-712 GQPAALLADDTGAT
+712 GQPAAL
-726 PGLRT
+726 
-731 AFYRVQPGDTLS
+731 
-743 GIAVRYGVSVWALA
+743 
-757 RLNGIQA
+757 
-764 DDILRVGERLRLP
+764 
-777 GVGQPS
+777 
-783 ILPAGIVPSPT
+783 PAGIVARAARPSST
-794 RPASSDKV
+794 DKV
-802 EARGPGIGPSGHSAL
+802 EARGPGLGPGGHSAP

-824 SVAADGTIRVA
+824 SVASNDTIRVA

-851 VDLRRIN
+851 MDLRRIN
-858 HLRLGQPLQIGERI
+858 HLRVGQSLWIGERI
-872 RLDFRHVTPAQFER
+872 RLDFRHVTPAQFEQ

-896 ASYFETHRIDGVFS
+896 ASYFATHRIDGVFY
-910 YVTRGGDS
+910 YVTRSGDS
-918 LWTLTQR
+918 LWTLMQR

-946 KPGTRLIVPR
+946 KPGTRLVVPR
-956 IEAVTAGS
+956 IEAVAAGR